1 MPGNLAGKP
10 QLVLRPAD
18 GVCEDPMAGPQRQPS
33 VAQIVAEI
41 EGRTPREAEALATR
55 LSTRCWPAA
64 SDRHVPAAAEW
75 VRRWGPNR
83 QAASPLDCSC
93 AAGRCPQCN

>member
-1 MPGNLAGKP
+1 
-10 QLVLRPAD
+10 
-18 GVCEDPMAGPQRQPS
+18 MAGPQRQPS

-41 EGRTPREAEALATR
+41 EGRSARESDALAAH
-55 LSTRCWPAA
+55 LSMRCWPEA
-64 SDRHVPAAAEW
+64 SDRRVPAAVEW

-93 AAGRCPQCN
+93 TLGRCSFCN